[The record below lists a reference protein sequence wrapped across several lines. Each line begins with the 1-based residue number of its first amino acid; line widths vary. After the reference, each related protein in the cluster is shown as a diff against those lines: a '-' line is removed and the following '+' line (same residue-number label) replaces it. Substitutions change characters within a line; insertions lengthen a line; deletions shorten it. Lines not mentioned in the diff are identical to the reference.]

1 MLATELELPS
11 LDYTDTALRGDVY
24 RDAMAKL
31 DAHDGWLAS
40 GPFGYIVTERE
51 AGEFFLRTKQA
62 IFPGLTIAEIFQIS
76 DGPLYEE
83 IVNNIISVNGDDHR
97 RLRNLV
103 NPALSPR
110 AVQRYRPAMQR
121 FLEELLDEVGRRR
134 ALRVHRGVRQ
144 ALPVARDRRGD
155 GRAAERRPAAAL
167 LVEHDPASVRRR
179 QPDHRPRADRA
190 GRGRVLR
197 LRGRADPQPPRGP
210 RRGSDLGADRGRGG
224 RRQAFG
230 QRAAQPDP
238 EHPGRRCR
246 HQPEPARA
254 RGQAVGPAPRSV
266 AGAARRPGRAG
277 AGGGR
282 RGRPLRADHAVHRAD
297 PDLGARVPRRH
308 VPGRVGRAGVRLARQ
323 PRRHRRSPTSSTSPR
338 HAPARAC

>member
-83 IVNNIISVNGDDHR
+83 IVKNIISVNGDDHR

-110 AVQRYRPAMQR
+110 AVRRYRPAMQR
-121 FLEELLDEVGRRR
+121 FLGELLDEVG
-134 ALRVHRGVRQ
+134 
-144 ALPVARDRRGD
+144 DD
-155 GRAAERRPAAAL
+155 GRCEFIEAFAKPYPSLVIAEVMGAPLERRPAPAL

-179 QPDHRPRADRA
+179 QPDERPRADRA

-197 LRGRADPQPPRGP
+197 LRGRADPQPPSGP

-224 RRQAFG
+224 R
-230 QRAAQPDP
+230 
-238 EHPGRRCR
+238 
-246 HQPEPARA
+246 
-254 RGQAVGPAPRSV
+254 
-266 AGAARRPGRAG
+266 
-277 AGGGR
+277 
-282 RGRPLRADHAVHRAD
+282 
-297 PDLGARVPRRH
+297 
-308 VPGRVGRAGVRLARQ
+308 
-323 PRRHRRSPTSSTSPR
+323 
-338 HAPARAC
+338 